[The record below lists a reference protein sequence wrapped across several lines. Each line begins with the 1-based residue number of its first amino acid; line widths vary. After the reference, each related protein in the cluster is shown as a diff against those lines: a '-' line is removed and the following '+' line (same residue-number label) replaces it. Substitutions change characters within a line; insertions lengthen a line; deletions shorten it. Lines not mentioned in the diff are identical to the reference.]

1 MFDNFFHQIDKELEP
16 LNPDWFEELTAKAS
30 RDEGRPNGSKG
41 EEEEKTVK
49 VPETSALASQ
59 LFSTPKIFK
68 QPHFESPASIPNEES
83 PYEAVNGDS
92 SAFPWTESS
101 PCLFGSA
108 KDSQRFDRSCEKPRD
123 SFGLLDTPKRSLARS
138 AKQIS
143 ESLGAQINPDL
154 SWTSCFNTP
163 SSLTPAVILRT
174 CEMNCLCMK
183 IKFVRKLFPS
193 LSKGSASNTLQSD
206 DLGEKPVCSPNS
218 SLDTSGLWKQ
228 KVPSAIEDGD
238 VRNTVQNVLDGAE
251 DVLSIFFSN
260 STSTLRRIKTK
271 ERIRRRITDSS
282 KDVKSVVLSSESEE
296 ILKGDV
302 ETKSPCKNKDITQWT
317 PLSLSEST
325 LNGDCSDASLINN
338 HSTVA
343 SSEINGCTVFNCIA
357 ESSQTFSQTVRLKSY
372 PEGAQCQKSL
382 LDKSPA
388 FMLSRK
394 SRKFVYQ
401 VPSSDLSKTVI
412 GPKETQPVC
421 FDQTLKENPSVEE
434 VSSDLNESTVASEN
448 AINNHTQPQDFKP
461 LSTEIHDLDLGLAMT
476 PLSKAFAEDFTQE
489 IMPGALLDVAVQSD
503 QNGQMQHK
511 AELEE
516 KNKDGS
522 HSDISNLAD
531 ISVNSQNKS
540 TVMLTTFE
548 ISHDSGCPT
557 TFSDLDGTTTSCV
570 FPSFK
575 MANNKAISIPNKAI
589 MKAKA
594 SLDEAARDVLINTL
608 NGTTPKHYQ
617 TIETLCKSVS
627 GSTNANRSPIEQS
640 IFPNH
645 ASRLCVSDAPRSDS
659 PKSFKINISSCSS
672 PQSNESDYKTGSK
685 RNITVSNVGFQT
697 ETLLKEEL
705 GRGSDSSKCI
715 HQKLDFKRSAERQTM
730 FNISSTHKPTAVDS
744 SREDDENN
752 GTLTASQKADVTEL
766 CNLLEEANSQHEFTQ
781 FKPTYHGSDNHTTE
795 KEWDPDIL
803 YGIDFDDSF
812 NCDVVKGKHPVKT
825 DSSSVNT
832 SDHIQIVDAAKLPCT
847 MSKETRNGIVPL
859 SVAEGSSLV
868 DGIKSIQSH
877 FSDNTPVHFFGFKTA
892 KGEAMSISEKSLN
905 NARHFFEEYDQKAI
919 YNKEVKVDIGVIKP
933 EHVETEPTFSTFD
946 SMSTENKTYL
956 QIKQDVNFSSGN
968 VNAACKEI
976 HKQVTEN
983 EGKEQNCLGEK
994 TDVFCVDSNSHF
1006 GFSSARGAKLKV
1018 PEKALLQ
1025 ARRLLNDVDSLEESQ
1040 TQKLTIH
1047 ASGNHDASMSTT
1059 SLKKTKAVSWSN
1071 TSIKISQPHL
1081 VTKISDGVDKLSFN
1095 SEKVFQ
1101 EQKSSSD
1108 PKEVFAKI
1116 FPSETF
1122 SPQSEEGY
1130 GFQTASGK
1138 GVSVSAG
1145 ALKKAKAIFKD
1156 CDGNIDL
1163 ESAKMEGIN
1172 DKLDVEIK
1180 QVNAFTPNCKRVTFS
1195 NVSLMEANTVLRDSD
1210 LTDDFLLLPSSV
1222 QQPPQEEVCE
1232 EKGLQSD
1239 FSKHPYELLPP
1250 NGNCGFSTASGK
1262 KVSISAGALQC
1273 GKDLLSESVDVF
1285 SCADGYPKTKQV
1297 VDIQTDTSSIR
1308 KHKGFSTA
1316 GGKKVAVSAAGLQK
1330 AKNLFRDCEE
1340 ESLSFEDLQHQNFKG
1355 FSDVSKKPLTKIRT
1369 AFAGC
1374 SDISFSHEHETGN
1387 SSGKNIGFTTAGG
1400 KKVAFSATALQR
1412 AKSLFKDCEE
1422 ESLASGSLQHQVCQG
1437 FSTAS
1442 GKDVT
1447 VSEKALSEVRAAFA
1461 GCDDTS
1467 FCHEPE
1473 NSSRNNIGYSTAGGK
1488 KVAVSAT
1495 GLQRAKS
1502 LFKDR
1507 EEESLASGNLQHKV
1521 CQGFSTASGKDVT
1534 VSEKA
1539 LSEVRAAFAGC
1550 DDTSF
1555 CHEPENSSRNNIGFS
1570 TAGGKKVAISATA
1583 VQRAK
1588 SLFKDCEE
1596 ENVSSEEVPP
1606 QAKSSHKS
1614 SEDMVDGNLKF
1625 EQLNKKN
1632 YGFSTA
1638 SGKGVSVSKATL
1650 EEASKLFRDCDAQVT
1665 VTDSQ
1670 LLQSDS
1676 SKCRPQHKGRQTKT
1690 TLRPLPSKATQNEP
1704 AQLDLHSL
1712 DFNSC
1717 TDTQQKY
1724 FEQEAM
1730 ACTKALLAD
1739 DDLNESGSLALTED
1753 QKCPSVNDLQA
1764 QGSFGHKRRKRPF
1777 DARNVA
1783 DSGQPPLK
1791 RQLLSEFDRTLDTK
1805 TSGLAPLKSCSNGT
1819 LRDRR
1824 VFSYN
1829 VHLKPNVTGPDWHP
1843 VDQKS
1848 DDLKQPCSTVSVQ
1861 NRRNSDPK
1869 GGVFVPPFQKDM
1881 KTEPSNC
1888 QDVSKV
1894 STGFIPPFKKENK
1907 ETTEHSNQ
1915 IDQNMTT
1922 SVSHS
1927 DNVAQYCDGKNLHEG
1942 SNPQPTTSVETIPLK
1957 IMDSEEK
1964 DTEACWE
1971 ILNLARDMQ
1980 DMRLRKKKRQTIRPL
1995 SGSLYLAK
2003 TSGVP
2008 RIGLRDAVGRKC
2020 PGQYTQEELNQH
2032 GVHHKVSLITS
2043 ENAESFRFDCNDFK
2057 CELLMETGAVQL
2069 ADGGWLVPDNK
2080 GTVGKDK
2087 FYRALCDTPGVDP
2100 KLISDAWVFNHYRW
2114 IVWKRASMERTFPD
2128 LMGNLCLTPEQILL
2142 QLKFRYDVEV
2152 DHSQRSALRR
2162 IMERDDTPAKT
2173 LVLCLCGV
2181 AQTCQHPEKPVK
2193 DDKSPN
2199 AKMESC
2205 VVWLTDGWYS
2215 IKGLLDPPLSAMLN
2229 KGRLRIGDKIVTSG
2243 AELVG
2248 SQEACPPL
2256 EAPESLMLKILAN
2269 STRRARWDTKLGY
2282 YRDPRPISFPLSSLF
2297 TAGGVVSCV
2306 NIVVLRS
2313 YPTQWMEK
2321 KPNGVFI
2328 FRNDR
2333 AEDREARK
2341 HSNSKHKSM
2350 DFLITKIQTQ
2360 FEKEMEGNKKSRDQK
2375 RTFSRHEVEALQDG
2389 EELYE
2394 AMERDPAVETH
2405 LYASQMDAVS
2415 KYRRCLEEKRQAE
2428 LQERV
2433 QKAVMEAQEAEGG
2446 CPNRD
2451 VTPVWK
2457 LSITDGKDLQ
2467 SDCVYTLNIWRPS
2480 QDLYGLLREGH
2491 RYRAYNLAT
2500 SEGKKRSGI
2509 AHIQFTAT
2517 KKTLFQ
2523 DVEVSPEWVH
2533 QHFRARE
2540 CVRFKE
2546 LQNPQF
2552 SSPCGEVDIVG
2563 CIVSVEGKQGH
2574 CPLLHLVDENFDL
2587 VSVRTYSSL
2596 EQLAVEELVKPRA
2609 LVALSNLQARPYSG
2623 PVPSLYA
2630 GEQAVFSVNPK
2641 ESHLQEAMT
2650 RLKTFVQT
2658 CEDFFSIA
2666 EEKVSDV
2673 VPSGVLGSFQSPRT
2687 SCVQSNPKINCRVTP
2702 QQKSSIFSPFTPLNR
2717 RTPASACNSEGKDP
2731 KSLKRR
2737 RGLDY
2742 LSRIPSPPP
2751 LTPLKNTASPCINRT
2766 FNPPR
2771 RSVTPKPP
2779 QNESPR
2785 ALCPPPGEEK
2795 WVHDEELAMIDT
2807 QALLEG

>member
-1 MFDNFFHQIDKELEP
+1 MFDNFFHQIDKELGP

-30 RDEGRPNGSKG
+30 RDEGRPDSSKV
-41 EEEEKTVK
+41 EEETVK

-68 QPHFESPASIPNEES
+68 QQCFQSPASIPNEES
-83 PYEAVNGDS
+83 PYEVANGDS

-108 KDSQRFDRSCEKPRD
+108 KDSQRFDRSSEKPRD
-123 SFGLLDTPKRSLARS
+123 CFGLLDTPKRSLARS

-154 SWTSCFNTP
+154 SWTSSFNTP
-163 SSLTPAVILRT
+163 SSLTPTVILRMY
-174 CEMNCLCMK
+174 ENSSL
-183 IKFVRKLFPS
+183 FVRKLFPS
-193 LSKGSASNTLQSD
+193 LSKGSASNATLSDSTLKQDAKSETIQAD
-206 DLGEKPVCSPNS
+206 DLREKPVCSPS
-218 SLDTSGLWKQ
+218 TSLDAIGVWKQ
-228 KVPSAIEDGD
+228 KVPCAIEDGD
-238 VRNTVQNVLDGAE
+238 VRSTVQNVLDGAE

-282 KDVKSVVLSSESEE
+282 KDVRSVVLTSEPEE
-296 ILKGDV
+296 KLMGDV
-302 ETKSPCKNKDITQWT
+302 ETKSPSKNKDTIQWT
-317 PLSLSEST
+317 PLSLSESI
-325 LNGDCSDASLINN
+325 LNGDCPDSSLISN
-338 HSTVA
+338 HNTVA
-343 SSEINGCTVFNCIA
+343 SIETNGDVFVNCIA
-357 ESSQTFSQTVRLKSY
+357 ESSQTFSQSVRLKSY

-394 SRKFVYQ
+394 PRRFVYQ

-412 GPKETQPVC
+412 GHKEAQPVYL
-421 FDQTLKENPSVEE
+421 DQMLKENPSVEE
-434 VSSDLNESTVASEN
+434 ESSDLNESTVASEN
-448 AINNHTQPQDFKP
+448 AVDYHPQDVKK
-461 LSTEIHDLDLGLAMT
+461 LSAEIHDLDLGLDMT
-476 PLSKAFAEDFTQE
+476 QLSKAFAEDFTQE
-489 IMPGALLDVAVQSD
+489 IMPGALLDVTIQCD
-503 QNGQMQHK
+503 QNGQVQHK
-511 AELEE
+511 AEPEE

-522 HSDISNLAD
+522 HNDISNLAD
-531 ISVNSQNKS
+531 ISVTSPNNS
-540 TVMLTTFE
+540 TVTLTTCE

-557 TFSDLDGTTTSCV
+557 TFSDLDGTTALCADIKEF

-575 MANNKAISIPNKAI
+575 TANNKVISIQDEAI

-617 TIETLCKSVS
+617 TIETLCKSDS
-627 GSTNANRSPIEQS
+627 GSTNANRSPTGQS
-640 IFPNH
+640 IFSHH
-645 ASRLCVSDAPRSDS
+645 AFSPKSDS
-659 PKSFKINISSCSS
+659 PKSLKINISSCSS
-672 PQSNESDYKTGSK
+672 MQSNESDYKTGSK

-697 ETLLKEEL
+697 ETLLKEKL

-715 HQKLDFKRSAERQTM
+715 HPNLDFKRSAERQTV
-730 FNISSTHKPTAVDS
+730 FDISSTHKSTAVNS
-744 SREDDENN
+744 SRDGDEEN

-781 FKPTYHGSDNHTTE
+781 FKPTNPGSDNHTTE

-803 YGIDFDDSF
+803 NGIDFDDSF
-812 NCDVVKGKHPVKT
+812 SCDVVKGKHPVKT
-825 DSSSVNT
+825 DTLLVNC
-832 SDHIQIVDAAKLPCT
+832 SNRIQNEDAAKLPCT
-847 MSKETRNGIVPL
+847 MSKKTQNAMVTL
-859 SVAEGSSLV
+859 SVAEDSSLV
-868 DGIKSIQSH
+868 DMKSVPSY
-877 FSDNTPVHFFGFKTA
+877 FSDNTPVNCFGFKTA
-892 KGEAMSISEKSLN
+892 KGTAISISEKSLN
-905 NARHFFEEYDQKAI
+905 HARHFFEEDDQKAI
-919 YNKEVKVDIGVIKP
+919 FNREVEVGVGVIKP
-933 EHVETEPTFSTFD
+933 EHAETGPSVNTSD
-946 SMSTENKTYL
+946 SMKTENKTYDKT
-956 QIKQDVNFSSGN
+956 KQDGNFSCGD
-968 VNAACKEI
+968 VNGACKEI
-976 HKQVTEN
+976 NMQLAGN
-983 EGKEQNCLGEK
+983 EGTEQNCLGEK
-994 TDVFCVDSNSHF
+994 TDVVCVDSNSYF
-1006 GFSSARGAKLKV
+1006 GFSTASGAKLKV
-1018 PEKALLQ
+1018 SEKALLQ

-1040 TQKLTIH
+1040 SHNLIFH
-1047 ASGNHDASMSTT
+1047 ASGKHDTAMSTT

-1071 TSIKISQPHL
+1071 TSMKISQPHL
-1081 VTKISDGVDKLSFN
+1081 VTEISDGVDNPSFN
-1095 SEKVFQ
+1095 SVKVFQ

-1108 PKEVFAKI
+1108 PKEVLAKR
-1116 FPSETF
+1116 FSSETLL
-1122 SPQSEEGY
+1122 PQSEEGY

-1138 GVSVSAG
+1138 GVSISAG

-1156 CDGNIDL
+1156 CDENIDL
-1163 ESAKMEGIN
+1163 ESAKMEGTYG
-1172 DKLDVEIK
+1172 KLDVELK
-1180 QVNAFTPNCKRVTFS
+1180 QVSLFTANCKSMIFS
-1195 NVSLMEANTVLRDSD
+1195 NVSLMKANAVLRDSD
-1210 LTDDFLLLPSSV
+1210 LTDDLSLQPSSV
-1222 QQPPQEEVCE
+1222 QQPPQEELCE
-1232 EKGLQSD
+1232 EKDLQSE
-1239 FSKHPYELLPP
+1239 FSKLPSELLPP
-1250 NGNCGFSTASGK
+1250 NGNCAFSTASGR
-1262 KVSISAGALQC
+1262 KVSVSAGALQRA
-1273 GKDLLSESVDVF
+1273 KDLLLGSVDGF
-1285 SCADGYPKTKQV
+1285 SCADGSPKTKQV
-1297 VDIQTDTSSIR
+1297 LDIQMDTSSIR

-1316 GGKKVAVSAAGLQK
+1316 GGKMVAVSAAGLQK

-1340 ESLSFEDLQHQNFKG
+1340 ESLSSEDLQHQC
-1355 FSDVSKKPLTKIRT
+1355 FSDLSKKPLTKVR
-1369 AFAGC
+1369 AASAGC
-1374 SDISFSHEHETGN
+1374 SDVSFSHEHETGN
-1387 SSGKNIGFTTAGG
+1387 SSGKNTGFSTAGG
-1400 KKVAFSATALQR
+1400 KKVTFSATALQR

-1422 ESLASGSLQHQVCQG
+1422 ESFDSGSLQHQGCKG

-1442 GKDVT
+1442 GKEVT
-1447 VSEKALSEVRAAFA
+1447 ISEKALSEVRATFA
-1461 GCDDTS
+1461 GYDDTS
-1467 FCHEPE
+1467 LHHGPE
-1473 NSSRNNIGYSTAGGK
+1473 NSSG
-1488 KVAVSAT
+1488 
-1495 GLQRAKS
+1495 
-1502 LFKDR
+1502 
-1507 EEESLASGNLQHKV
+1507 
-1521 CQGFSTASGKDVT
+1521 
-1534 VSEKA
+1534 
-1539 LSEVRAAFAGC
+1539 
-1550 DDTSF
+1550 
-1555 CHEPENSSRNNIGFS
+1555 NNIGFS
-1570 TAGGKKVAISATA
+1570 TAGGKKVAVSITA
-1583 VQRAK
+1583 LQRAE

-1596 ENVSSEEVPP
+1596 ENLSSKEVLP
-1606 QAKSSHKS
+1606 QAKSSES
-1614 SEDMVDGNLKF
+1614 SEDTVDGNLKF
-1625 EQLNKKN
+1625 EQISKKN
-1632 YGFSTA
+1632 FGFSTA
-1638 SGKGVSVSKATL
+1638 SGKGVCVSKVAL

-1665 VTDSQ
+1665 DTDSQ
-1670 LLQSDS
+1670 LLQCDS
-1676 SKCRPQHKGRQTKT
+1676 SKCRPQHKDRQTET
-1690 TLRPLPSKATQNEP
+1690 TLHPLPSKATQNEP

-1712 DFNSC
+1712 NFNSC

-1739 DDLNESGSLALTED
+1739 DDLNESASLAMTED
-1753 QKCPSVNDLQA
+1753 KKSPFVHLQA
-1764 QGSFGHKRRKRPF
+1764 QGSFALNRKRPF

-1783 DSGQPPLK
+1783 GQPPLK
-1791 RQLLSEFDRTLDTK
+1791 RQLLSEFDQTLDAK
-1805 TSGLAPLKSCSNGT
+1805 TSGLTPLKTCPNGT

-1829 VHLKPNVTGPDWHP
+1829 VVLLHP
-1843 VDQKS
+1843 VDLKS
-1848 DDLKQPCSTVSVQ
+1848 NNLERPCSTVSVQ
-1861 NRRNSDPK
+1861 NRHNSDHK
-1869 GGVFVPPFQKDM
+1869 GGVFVPPFQKGM
-1881 KTEPSNC
+1881 KTGTSNC

-1907 ETTEHSNQ
+1907 ETTEHRNQ
-1915 IDQNMTT
+1915 IDQNMTST
-1922 SVSHS
+1922 SHS
-1927 DNVAQYCDGKNLHEG
+1927 DSVAQYCDTKSLHEG
-1942 SNPQPTTSVETIPLK
+1942 SKPKPATSVESIPLK
-1957 IMDSEEK
+1957 IMDDEEK
-1964 DTEACWE
+1964 EACRE
-1971 ILNLARDMQ
+1971 TLNLARDMQ
-1980 DMRLRKKKRQTIRPL
+1980 DMRLRKKKKQSIRPL
-1995 SGSLYLAK
+1995 PGSLYLAK
-2003 TSGVP
+2003 TSHVP
-2008 RIGLRDAVGRKC
+2008 RTGLRDAVGRKC
-2020 PGQYTQEELNQH
+2020 PGQYTQEELYQH
-2032 GVHHKVSLITS
+2032 GVHHNVLQITS
-2043 ENAESFRFDCNDFK
+2043 ENAESFRFDCNDFFK
-2057 CELLMETGAVQL
+2057 HELLMESGGLQL

-2080 GTVGKDK
+2080 GTVGKDE

-2128 LMGNLCLTPEQILL
+2128 LMGSLCLTPEQVLL

-2152 DHSQRSALRR
+2152 DHTQRSALRR

-2173 LVLCLCGV
+2173 LVLCVCGV
-2181 AQTCQHPEKPVK
+2181 AQTCQNPEKPVK
-2193 DDKSPN
+2193 DDKTPN

-2215 IKGLLDPPLSAMLN
+2215 IKGLLDPPLSAMLS

-2256 EAPESLMLKILAN
+2256 EAPESLMLKISAN

-2282 YRDPRPISFPLSSLF
+2282 HRDPRPISLPLSSLF

-2350 DFLITKIQTQ
+2350 DLLISKIQTQ
-2360 FEKEMEGNKKSRDQK
+2360 FEKEMEGKKKGRGQR
-2375 RTFSRHEVEALQDG
+2375 RTFSRHEIEALQDG

-2394 AMERDPAVETH
+2394 TVERDPAVEGR
-2405 LYASQMDAVS
+2405 LSARQMDAVH
-2415 KYRRCLEEKRQAE
+2415 KYRCCLEEKRQAE

-2433 QKAVMEAQEAEGG
+2433 QKVVTEAQAAEGG

-2457 LSITDGKDLQ
+2457 LSITDANDLQ
-2467 SDCVYTLNIWRPS
+2467 SNCVYTLNIWRPS

-2491 RYRAYNLAT
+2491 RYRAYHLAT

-2509 AHIQFTAT
+2509 AHIQLSAT
-2517 KKTLFQ
+2517 KKTFFQ
-2523 DVEVSPEWVH
+2523 EVEVSPEWLH

-2540 CVRFKE
+2540 CVRFRE

-2563 CIVSVEGKQGH
+2563 CIVSIEGKQGH
-2574 CPLLHLVDENFDL
+2574 PPLLHLVDENFDL

-2596 EQLAVEELVKPRA
+2596 EQLAVEELVKLRA
-2609 LVALSNLQARPYSG
+2609 LVALSNLQMRPLSG

-2650 RLKTFVQT
+2650 CLKTFVQT
-2658 CEDFFSIA
+2658 CERFFSIA
-2666 EEKVSDV
+2666 EEKLSDV
-2673 VPSGVLGSFQSPRT
+2673 VPSGVLGSFRSPRT
-2687 SCVQSNPKINCRVTP
+2687 PGVQSNPKMNGRVTP
-2702 QQKSSIFSPFTPLNR
+2702 QQKSSVFSPFTPLNR
-2717 RTPASACNSEGKDP
+2717 RAPVSACNSEGKDS

-2751 LTPLKNTASPCINRT
+2751 LTPLKSTASPCVNRT

-2785 ALCPPPGEEK
+2785 ASCPPPGEEK

>member
-1 MFDNFFHQIDKELEP
+1 MFDNFFHQIDKELGP

-30 RDEGRPNGSKG
+30 RDEGRPDSSKV
-41 EEEEKTVK
+41 EEETVK

-68 QPHFESPASIPNEES
+68 QQCFQSPASIPNEES
-83 PYEAVNGDS
+83 PYEVANGDS

-108 KDSQRFDRSCEKPRD
+108 KDSQRFDRSSEKPRD
-123 SFGLLDTPKRSLARS
+123 CFGLLDTPKRSLARS

-154 SWTSCFNTP
+154 SWTSSFNTP
-163 SSLTPAVILRT
+163 SSLTPTVILPKTEERAPSSG
-174 CEMNCLCMK
+174 
-183 IKFVRKLFPS
+183 IKDKEAIFVRKLFPS
-193 LSKGSASNTLQSD
+193 LSKGSASNATLSDSTLKQDAKSETIQAD
-206 DLGEKPVCSPNS
+206 DLREKPVCSPS
-218 SLDTSGLWKQ
+218 TSLDAIGVWKQ
-228 KVPSAIEDGD
+228 KVPCAIEDGD
-238 VRNTVQNVLDGAE
+238 VRSTVQNVLDGAE

-282 KDVKSVVLSSESEE
+282 KDVRSVVLTSEPEE
-296 ILKGDV
+296 KLM
-302 ETKSPCKNKDITQWT
+302 
-317 PLSLSEST
+317 
-325 LNGDCSDASLINN
+325 
-338 HSTVA
+338 
-343 SSEINGCTVFNCIA
+343 
-357 ESSQTFSQTVRLKSY
+357 ESSQTFSQSVRLKSY

-394 SRKFVYQ
+394 PRRFVYQ

-412 GPKETQPVC
+412 GHKEAQPVYL
-421 FDQTLKENPSVEE
+421 DQMLKENPSVEE
-434 VSSDLNESTVASEN
+434 ESSDLNESTVASEN
-448 AINNHTQPQDFKP
+448 AVDYHPQDVKK
-461 LSTEIHDLDLGLAMT
+461 LSAEIHDLDLGLDMT
-476 PLSKAFAEDFTQE
+476 QLSKAFAEDFTQE
-489 IMPGALLDVAVQSD
+489 IMPGALLDVTIQCD
-503 QNGQMQHK
+503 QNGQVQHK
-511 AELEE
+511 AEPEE

-522 HSDISNLAD
+522 HNDISNLAD
-531 ISVNSQNKS
+531 ISVTSPNNS
-540 TVMLTTFE
+540 TVTLTTCE

-557 TFSDLDGTTTSCV
+557 TFSDLDGTTALCADIKEF

-575 MANNKAISIPNKAI
+575 TANNKVISIQDEAI

-617 TIETLCKSVS
+617 TIETLCKSDS
-627 GSTNANRSPIEQS
+627 GSTNANRSPTGQS
-640 IFPNH
+640 IFSHH
-645 ASRLCVSDAPRSDS
+645 AFSPKSDS
-659 PKSFKINISSCSS
+659 PKSLKINISSCSS
-672 PQSNESDYKTGSK
+672 MQSNESDYKTGSK

-697 ETLLKEEL
+697 ETLLKEKL

-715 HQKLDFKRSAERQTM
+715 HPNLDFKRSAERQTV
-730 FNISSTHKPTAVDS
+730 FDISSTHKSTAVNS
-744 SREDDENN
+744 SRDGDEEN

-781 FKPTYHGSDNHTTE
+781 FKPTNPGSDNHTTE

-803 YGIDFDDSF
+803 NGIDFDDSF
-812 NCDVVKGKHPVKT
+812 SCDVVKGKHPVKT
-825 DSSSVNT
+825 DTLLVNC
-832 SDHIQIVDAAKLPCT
+832 SNRIQNEDAAKLPCT
-847 MSKETRNGIVPL
+847 MSKKTQNAMVTL
-859 SVAEGSSLV
+859 SVAEDSSLV
-868 DGIKSIQSH
+868 DMKSVPSY
-877 FSDNTPVHFFGFKTA
+877 FSDNTPVNCFGFKTA
-892 KGEAMSISEKSLN
+892 KGTAISISEKSLN
-905 NARHFFEEYDQKAI
+905 HARHFFEEDDQKAI
-919 YNKEVKVDIGVIKP
+919 FNREVEVGVGVIKP
-933 EHVETEPTFSTFD
+933 EHAETGPSVNTSD
-946 SMSTENKTYL
+946 SMKTENKTYDKT
-956 QIKQDVNFSSGN
+956 KQDGNFSCGD
-968 VNAACKEI
+968 VNGACKEI
-976 HKQVTEN
+976 NMQLAGN
-983 EGKEQNCLGEK
+983 EGTEQNCLGEK
-994 TDVFCVDSNSHF
+994 TDVVCVDSNSYF
-1006 GFSSARGAKLKV
+1006 GFSTASGAKLKV
-1018 PEKALLQ
+1018 SEKALLQ

-1040 TQKLTIH
+1040 SHNLIFH
-1047 ASGNHDASMSTT
+1047 ASGKHDTAMSTT

-1071 TSIKISQPHL
+1071 TSMKISQPHL
-1081 VTKISDGVDKLSFN
+1081 VTEISDGVDNPSFN
-1095 SEKVFQ
+1095 SVKVFQ

-1108 PKEVFAKI
+1108 PKEVLAKR
-1116 FPSETF
+1116 FSSETLL
-1122 SPQSEEGY
+1122 PQSEEGY

-1138 GVSVSAG
+1138 GVSISAG

-1156 CDGNIDL
+1156 CDENIDL
-1163 ESAKMEGIN
+1163 ESAKMEGTYG
-1172 DKLDVEIK
+1172 KLDVELK
-1180 QVNAFTPNCKRVTFS
+1180 Q
-1195 NVSLMEANTVLRDSD
+1195 
-1210 LTDDFLLLPSSV
+1210 PSSV

-1232 EKGLQSD
+1232 EKDLQSE
-1239 FSKHPYELLPP
+1239 FSKLPSELLPP
-1250 NGNCGFSTASGK
+1250 NGNCAFSTASGR
-1262 KVSISAGALQC
+1262 KVSVSAGALQRA
-1273 GKDLLSESVDVF
+1273 KDLLLGSVDGF
-1285 SCADGYPKTKQV
+1285 SCADGSPKTKQV
-1297 VDIQTDTSSIR
+1297 LDIQMDTSSIR

-1316 GGKKVAVSAAGLQK
+1316 GGKMVAVSAAGLQK

-1340 ESLSFEDLQHQNFKG
+1340 ESLSSEDLQHQC
-1355 FSDVSKKPLTKIRT
+1355 FSDLSKKPLTKVR
-1369 AFAGC
+1369 AASAGC
-1374 SDISFSHEHETGN
+1374 SDVSFSHEHETGN
-1387 SSGKNIGFTTAGG
+1387 SSGKNTGFSTAGG
-1400 KKVAFSATALQR
+1400 KKVTFSATALQR

-1422 ESLASGSLQHQVCQG
+1422 ESFDSGSLQHQGCKG

-1442 GKDVT
+1442 GKEVT
-1447 VSEKALSEVRAAFA
+1447 ISEKALSEVRATFA
-1461 GCDDTS
+1461 GYDDTS
-1467 FCHEPE
+1467 LHHGPE
-1473 NSSRNNIGYSTAGGK
+1473 NSSG
-1488 KVAVSAT
+1488 
-1495 GLQRAKS
+1495 
-1502 LFKDR
+1502 
-1507 EEESLASGNLQHKV
+1507 
-1521 CQGFSTASGKDVT
+1521 
-1534 VSEKA
+1534 
-1539 LSEVRAAFAGC
+1539 
-1550 DDTSF
+1550 
-1555 CHEPENSSRNNIGFS
+1555 NNIGFS
-1570 TAGGKKVAISATA
+1570 TAGGKKVAVSITA
-1583 VQRAK
+1583 LQRAE

-1596 ENVSSEEVPP
+1596 ENLSSKEVLP
-1606 QAKSSHKS
+1606 QAKSSES
-1614 SEDMVDGNLKF
+1614 SEDTVDGNLKF
-1625 EQLNKKN
+1625 EQISKKN
-1632 YGFSTA
+1632 FGFSTA
-1638 SGKGVSVSKATL
+1638 SGKGVCVSKVAL

-1665 VTDSQ
+1665 DTDSQ
-1670 LLQSDS
+1670 LLQCDS
-1676 SKCRPQHKGRQTKT
+1676 SKCRPQHKDRQTET
-1690 TLRPLPSKATQNEP
+1690 TLHPLPSKATQNEP

-1712 DFNSC
+1712 NFNSC

-1739 DDLNESGSLALTED
+1739 DDLNESASLAMTED
-1753 QKCPSVNDLQA
+1753 KKSPFVHLQA
-1764 QGSFGHKRRKRPF
+1764 QGSFALNRKRPF

-1783 DSGQPPLK
+1783 GQPPLK
-1791 RQLLSEFDRTLDTK
+1791 RQLLSEFDQTLDAK
-1805 TSGLAPLKSCSNGT
+1805 TSGLTPLKTCPNGT

-1843 VDQKS
+1843 VDLKS
-1848 DDLKQPCSTVSVQ
+1848 NNLERPCSTVSVQ
-1861 NRRNSDPK
+1861 NRHNSDHK
-1869 GGVFVPPFQKDM
+1869 GGVFVPPFQKGM
-1881 KTEPSNC
+1881 KTGTSNC

-1907 ETTEHSNQ
+1907 ETTEHRNQ
-1915 IDQNMTT
+1915 IDQNMTST
-1922 SVSHS
+1922 SHS
-1927 DNVAQYCDGKNLHEG
+1927 DSVAQYCDTKSLHEG
-1942 SNPQPTTSVETIPLK
+1942 SKPKPATSVESIPLK
-1957 IMDSEEK
+1957 IMDDEEK
-1964 DTEACWE
+1964 EACRE
-1971 ILNLARDMQ
+1971 TLNLARDMQ
-1980 DMRLRKKKRQTIRPL
+1980 DMRLRKKKKQSIRPL
-1995 SGSLYLAK
+1995 PGSLYLAK
-2003 TSGVP
+2003 TSHVP
-2008 RIGLRDAVGRKC
+2008 RTGLRDAVGRKC
-2020 PGQYTQEELNQH
+2020 PGQYTQEELYQH
-2032 GVHHKVSLITS
+2032 GVHHNVLQITS
-2043 ENAESFRFDCNDFK
+2043 ENAESFRFDCNDFFK
-2057 CELLMETGAVQL
+2057 HELLMESGGLQL

-2080 GTVGKDK
+2080 GTVGKDE

-2128 LMGNLCLTPEQILL
+2128 LMGSLCLTPEQVLL

-2152 DHSQRSALRR
+2152 DHTQRSALRR

-2173 LVLCLCGV
+2173 LVLCVCGV
-2181 AQTCQHPEKPVK
+2181 AQTCQNPEKPVK
-2193 DDKSPN
+2193 DDKTPN

-2215 IKGLLDPPLSAMLN
+2215 IKGLLDPPLSAMLS

-2256 EAPESLMLKILAN
+2256 EAPESLMLKISAN

-2282 YRDPRPISFPLSSLF
+2282 HRDPRPISLPLSSLF

-2350 DFLITKIQTQ
+2350 DLLISKIQTQ
-2360 FEKEMEGNKKSRDQK
+2360 FEKEMEGKKKGRGQR
-2375 RTFSRHEVEALQDG
+2375 RTFSRHEIEALQDG

-2394 AMERDPAVETH
+2394 TVERDPAVEGR
-2405 LYASQMDAVS
+2405 LSARQMDAVH
-2415 KYRRCLEEKRQAE
+2415 KYRCCLEEKRQAE

-2433 QKAVMEAQEAEGG
+2433 QKVVTEAQAAEGG

-2457 LSITDGKDLQ
+2457 LSITDANDLQ
-2467 SDCVYTLNIWRPS
+2467 SNCVYTLNIWRPS

-2491 RYRAYNLAT
+2491 RYRAYHLAT

-2509 AHIQFTAT
+2509 AHIQLSAT
-2517 KKTLFQ
+2517 MKTFFQ
-2523 DVEVSPEWVH
+2523 EVEVSPEWLH

-2540 CVRFKE
+2540 CVRFRE

-2563 CIVSVEGKQGH
+2563 CIVSIEGKQGH
-2574 CPLLHLVDENFDL
+2574 PPLLHLVDENFDL

-2596 EQLAVEELVKPRA
+2596 EQLAVEELVKLRA
-2609 LVALSNLQARPYSG
+2609 LVALSNLQMRPLSG

-2650 RLKTFVQT
+2650 CLKTFVQT
-2658 CEDFFSIA
+2658 CERFFSIA
-2666 EEKVSDV
+2666 EEKLSDV
-2673 VPSGVLGSFQSPRT
+2673 VPSGVLGSFRSPRT
-2687 SCVQSNPKINCRVTP
+2687 PGVQSNPKMNGRVTP
-2702 QQKSSIFSPFTPLNR
+2702 QQKSSVFSPFTPLNR
-2717 RTPASACNSEGKDP
+2717 RAPVSACNSEGKDS

-2751 LTPLKNTASPCINRT
+2751 LTPLKSTASPCVNRT

-2785 ALCPPPGEEK
+2785 ASCPPPGEEK

>member
-1 MFDNFFHQIDKELEP
+1 MFDNFFHQIDKELGP

-30 RDEGRPNGSKG
+30 RDEGRPNSSKG

-68 QPHFESPASIPNEES
+68 QPHFQSPASIPNEES

-108 KDSQRFDRSCEKPRD
+108 KDSQRFDGSCEKPGD
-123 SFGLLDTPKRSLARS
+123 SFGLLDTPKRSLACS

-154 SWTSCFNTP
+154 SWTSSFNTP
-163 SSLTPAVILRT
+163 SSLTPTVILRK
-174 CEMNCLCMK
+174 CEINCLCMK

-206 DLGEKPVCSPNS
+206 DLGEKPVCSLNS

-282 KDVKSVVLSSESEE
+282 KDVKSVVLTSESEE
-296 ILKGDV
+296 ILKDDV

-325 LNGDCSDASLINN
+325 LNGDCSTASLINN
-338 HSTVA
+338 HNTVA

-412 GPKETQPVC
+412 GHKETQPVC

-448 AINNHTQPQDFKP
+448 AINNHTQPQDFKQ
-461 LSTEIHDLDLGLAMT
+461 LSTEIHDLDLGLDMT
-476 PLSKAFAEDFTQE
+476 QLSKAFAEDFTQE
-489 IMPGALLDVAVQSD
+489 IMPGALLDLAVQND

-516 KNKDGS
+516 KNEDGS
-522 HSDISNLAD
+522 HSDFCNLAD
-531 ISVNSQNKS
+531 ISMNSPNKS

-557 TFSDLDGTTTSCV
+557 TFSDLDGTTTSCADIKE
-570 FPSFK
+570 FLPSFK

-594 SLDEAARDVLINTL
+594 SLDEAAGDVLINTL
-608 NGTTPKHYQ
+608 NRTTPKHDQ

-685 RNITVSNVGFQT
+685 RNIAVSNVGFQT

-705 GRGSDSSKCI
+705 GSGSDSSKCI

-730 FNISSTHKPTAVDS
+730 FNINSTHKPTAVDS
-744 SREDDENN
+744 SREDDEDN

-781 FKPTYHGSDNHTTE
+781 FKPTNHGSDNHTTE

-859 SVAEGSSLV
+859 SVAEDSSLV
-868 DGIKSIQSH
+868 DGIKSIRSH

-956 QIKQDVNFSSGN
+956 QIKQVNFSSGN

-983 EGKEQNCLGEK
+983 ERKEQNCLGEK
-994 TDVFCVDSNSHF
+994 T
-1006 GFSSARGAKLKV
+1006 
-1018 PEKALLQ
+1018 KA
-1025 ARRLLNDVDSLEESQ
+1025 
-1040 TQKLTIH
+1040 I
-1047 ASGNHDASMSTT
+1047 
-1059 SLKKTKAVSWSN
+1059 SWSN

-1138 GVSVSAG
+1138 GVSVSAS

-1156 CDGNIDL
+1156 CDENIDL

-1172 DKLDVEIK
+1172 DKLDVEINR
-1180 QVNAFTPNCKRVTFS
+1180 VNAFTPNCKRVTFS
-1195 NVSLMEANTVLRDSD
+1195 NVSHMEASTVLRDSE

-1262 KVSISAGALQC
+1262 KVSITAGALQS

-1285 SCADGYPKTKQV
+1285 SCADGSPKTKQV

-1340 ESLSFEDLQHQNFKG
+1340 ERLSFEDLQHQNFKG

-1374 SDISFSHEHETGN
+1374 RDVSFSHEHETGN

-1412 AKSLFKDCEE
+1412 ANSLFKDCEE

-1473 NSSRNNIGYSTAGGK
+1473 NSSRNNIGFSTAGGK
-1488 KVAVSAT
+1488 KVAV
-1495 GLQRAKS
+1495 
-1502 LFKDR
+1502 
-1507 EEESLASGNLQHKV
+1507 
-1521 CQGFSTASGKDVT
+1521 
-1534 VSEKA
+1534 
-1539 LSEVRAAFAGC
+1539 
-1550 DDTSF
+1550 
-1555 CHEPENSSRNNIGFS
+1555 
-1570 TAGGKKVAISATA
+1570 SATA

-1596 ENVSSEEVPP
+1596 ENLSSEEVPP

-1614 SEDMVDGNLKF
+1614 SEDMVDLNLKF

-1676 SKCRPQHKGRQTKT
+1676 SKCRPQHKDRQTKT
-1690 TLRPLPSKATQNEP
+1690 TLRPLPSKTTQNEP

-1712 DFNSC
+1712 NFNSC

-1739 DDLNESGSLALTED
+1739 DNLNESGSLAMTED
-1753 QKCPSVNDLQA
+1753 QKCQSVNDLQA

-1791 RQLLSEFDRTLDTK
+1791 RQLLLEFDRTLDTK
-1805 TSGLAPLKSCSNGT
+1805 TSGLAPLKSCPNGT

-1829 VHLKPNVTGPDWHP
+1829 VHLKPDVTGPDWHP

-1848 DDLKQPCSTVSVQ
+1848 DDLKQSCSTVSVQ

-1869 GGVFVPPFQKDM
+1869 EGVFVPPFQKDM
-1881 KTEPSNC
+1881 KTETSNC
-1888 QDVSKV
+1888 QDVSTEV
-1894 STGFIPPFKKENK
+1894 STGFIPHFKKENK
-1907 ETTEHSNQ
+1907 ETTEHGNQ

-1927 DNVAQYCDGKNLHEG
+1927 DNVAQYCDRKNLHEG

-1964 DTEACWE
+1964 DTETCWE
-1971 ILNLARDMQ
+1971 TLNLARDMQ

-2043 ENAESFRFDCNDFK
+2043 ENAESFRFDCNDFFK

-2080 GTVGKDK
+2080 GTVGKDE

-2128 LMGNLCLTPEQILL
+2128 LMGNLCLTPAQILL

-2269 STRRARWDTKLGY
+2269 STRRAQWDTKLGY
-2282 YRDPRPISFPLSSLF
+2282 YRDPRPISFQLSSLF

-2333 AEDREARK
+2333 TEDREARK

-2350 DFLITKIQTQ
+2350 DFLISKIQTQ
-2360 FEKEMEGNKKSRDQK
+2360 FEKEMEGNKKSRDQR

-2415 KYRRCLEEKRQAE
+2415 KYRCCLEEKRQAE

-2491 RYRAYNLAT
+2491 RYRVYNLAT

-2563 CIVSVEGKQGH
+2563 CIVSIEGKQGH

-2596 EQLAVEELVKPRA
+2596 EQLALEELVKPRA

-2658 CEDFFSIA
+2658 CEHFFSIV

-2687 SCVQSNPKINCRVTP
+2687 PRVQSNPKINCRVTP

-2742 LSRIPSPPP
+2742 LSHIPSPPP
-2751 LTPLKNTASPCINRT
+2751 LTPLKNTASPCINGT

-2785 ALCPPPGEEK
+2785 ASCPPPGEEK

>member
-1 MFDNFFHQIDKELEP
+1 MFDNFFHQIDKELGP

-30 RDEGRPNGSKG
+30 RDEGRPDSSKV
-41 EEEEKTVK
+41 EEETVK

-68 QPHFESPASIPNEES
+68 QQCFQSPASIPNEES
-83 PYEAVNGDS
+83 PYEVANGDS

-108 KDSQRFDRSCEKPRD
+108 KDSQRFDRSSEKPRD
-123 SFGLLDTPKRSLARS
+123 CFGLLDTPKRSLARS

-154 SWTSCFNTP
+154 SWTSSFNTP
-163 SSLTPAVILRT
+163 SSLTPTVILRMY
-174 CEMNCLCMK
+174 ENSSL
-183 IKFVRKLFPS
+183 FVRKLFPS
-193 LSKGSASNTLQSD
+193 LSKGSASNATLSDSTLKQDAKSETIQAD
-206 DLGEKPVCSPNS
+206 DLREKPVCSPS
-218 SLDTSGLWKQ
+218 TSLDAIGVWKQ
-228 KVPSAIEDGD
+228 KVPCAIEDGD
-238 VRNTVQNVLDGAE
+238 VRSTVQNVLDGAE

-282 KDVKSVVLSSESEE
+282 KDVRSVVLTSEPEE
-296 ILKGDV
+296 KLMGDV
-302 ETKSPCKNKDITQWT
+302 ETKSPSKNKDTIQWT
-317 PLSLSEST
+317 PLSLSESI
-325 LNGDCSDASLINN
+325 LNGDCPDSSLISN
-338 HSTVA
+338 HNTVA
-343 SSEINGCTVFNCIA
+343 SIETNGDVFVNCIA
-357 ESSQTFSQTVRLKSY
+357 ESSQTFSQSVRLKSY

-394 SRKFVYQ
+394 PRRFVYQ

-412 GPKETQPVC
+412 GHKEAQPVYL
-421 FDQTLKENPSVEE
+421 DQMLKENPSVEE
-434 VSSDLNESTVASEN
+434 ESSDLNESTVASEN
-448 AINNHTQPQDFKP
+448 AVDYHPQDVKK
-461 LSTEIHDLDLGLAMT
+461 LSAEIHDLDLGLDMT
-476 PLSKAFAEDFTQE
+476 QLSKAFAEDFTQE
-489 IMPGALLDVAVQSD
+489 IMPGALLDVTIQCD
-503 QNGQMQHK
+503 QNGQVQHK
-511 AELEE
+511 AEPEE

-522 HSDISNLAD
+522 HNDISNLAD
-531 ISVNSQNKS
+531 ISVTSPNNS
-540 TVMLTTFE
+540 TVTLTTCE

-557 TFSDLDGTTTSCV
+557 TFSDLDGTTALCADIKEF

-575 MANNKAISIPNKAI
+575 TANNKVISIQDEAI

-617 TIETLCKSVS
+617 TIETLCKSDS
-627 GSTNANRSPIEQS
+627 GSTNANRSPTGQS
-640 IFPNH
+640 IFSHH
-645 ASRLCVSDAPRSDS
+645 AFSPKSDS
-659 PKSFKINISSCSS
+659 PKSLKINISSCSS
-672 PQSNESDYKTGSK
+672 MQSNESDYKTGSK

-697 ETLLKEEL
+697 ETLLKEKL

-715 HQKLDFKRSAERQTM
+715 HPNLDFKRSAERQTV
-730 FNISSTHKPTAVDS
+730 FDISSTHKSTAVNS
-744 SREDDENN
+744 SRDGDEEN

-781 FKPTYHGSDNHTTE
+781 FKPTNPGSDNHTTE

-803 YGIDFDDSF
+803 NGIDFDDSF
-812 NCDVVKGKHPVKT
+812 SCDVVKGKHPVKT
-825 DSSSVNT
+825 DTLLVNC
-832 SDHIQIVDAAKLPCT
+832 SNRIQNEDAAKLPCT
-847 MSKETRNGIVPL
+847 MSKKTQNAMVTL
-859 SVAEGSSLV
+859 SVAEDSSLV
-868 DGIKSIQSH
+868 DMKSVPSY
-877 FSDNTPVHFFGFKTA
+877 FSDNTPVNCFGFKTA
-892 KGEAMSISEKSLN
+892 KGTAISISEKSLN
-905 NARHFFEEYDQKAI
+905 HARHFFEEDDQKAI
-919 YNKEVKVDIGVIKP
+919 FNREVEVGVGVIKP
-933 EHVETEPTFSTFD
+933 EHAETGPSVNTSD
-946 SMSTENKTYL
+946 SMKTENKTYDKT
-956 QIKQDVNFSSGN
+956 KQDGNFSCGD
-968 VNAACKEI
+968 VNGACKEI
-976 HKQVTEN
+976 NMQLAGN
-983 EGKEQNCLGEK
+983 EGTEQNCLGEK
-994 TDVFCVDSNSHF
+994 TDVVCVDSNSYF
-1006 GFSSARGAKLKV
+1006 GFSTASGAKLKV
-1018 PEKALLQ
+1018 SEKALLQ

-1040 TQKLTIH
+1040 SHNLIFH
-1047 ASGNHDASMSTT
+1047 ASGKHDTAMSTT

-1071 TSIKISQPHL
+1071 TSMKISQPHL
-1081 VTKISDGVDKLSFN
+1081 VTEISDGVDNPSFN
-1095 SEKVFQ
+1095 SVKVFQ

-1108 PKEVFAKI
+1108 PKEVLAKR
-1116 FPSETF
+1116 FSSETLL
-1122 SPQSEEGY
+1122 PQSEEGY

-1138 GVSVSAG
+1138 GVSISAG

-1156 CDGNIDL
+1156 CDENIDL
-1163 ESAKMEGIN
+1163 ESAKMEGTYG
-1172 DKLDVEIK
+1172 KLDVELK
-1180 QVNAFTPNCKRVTFS
+1180 QVSLFTANCKSMIFS
-1195 NVSLMEANTVLRDSD
+1195 NVSLMKANAVLRDSD
-1210 LTDDFLLLPSSV
+1210 LTDDLSLQPSSV

-1232 EKGLQSD
+1232 EKDLQSE
-1239 FSKHPYELLPP
+1239 FSKLPSELLPP
-1250 NGNCGFSTASGK
+1250 NGNCAFSTASGR
-1262 KVSISAGALQC
+1262 KVSVSAGALQRA
-1273 GKDLLSESVDVF
+1273 KDLLLGSVDGF
-1285 SCADGYPKTKQV
+1285 SCADGSPKTKQV
-1297 VDIQTDTSSIR
+1297 LDIQMDTSSIR

-1316 GGKKVAVSAAGLQK
+1316 GGKMVAVSAAGLQK

-1340 ESLSFEDLQHQNFKG
+1340 ESLSSEDLQHQC
-1355 FSDVSKKPLTKIRT
+1355 FSDLSKKPLTKVR
-1369 AFAGC
+1369 AASAGC
-1374 SDISFSHEHETGN
+1374 SDVSFSHEHETGN
-1387 SSGKNIGFTTAGG
+1387 SSGKNTGFSTAGG
-1400 KKVAFSATALQR
+1400 KKVTFSATALQR

-1422 ESLASGSLQHQVCQG
+1422 ESFDSGSLQHQGCKG

-1442 GKDVT
+1442 GKEVT
-1447 VSEKALSEVRAAFA
+1447 ISEKALSEVRATFA
-1461 GCDDTS
+1461 GYDDTS
-1467 FCHEPE
+1467 LHHGPE
-1473 NSSRNNIGYSTAGGK
+1473 NSSG
-1488 KVAVSAT
+1488 
-1495 GLQRAKS
+1495 
-1502 LFKDR
+1502 
-1507 EEESLASGNLQHKV
+1507 
-1521 CQGFSTASGKDVT
+1521 
-1534 VSEKA
+1534 
-1539 LSEVRAAFAGC
+1539 
-1550 DDTSF
+1550 
-1555 CHEPENSSRNNIGFS
+1555 NNIGFS
-1570 TAGGKKVAISATA
+1570 TAGGKKVAVSITA
-1583 VQRAK
+1583 LQRAE

-1596 ENVSSEEVPP
+1596 ENLSSKEVLP
-1606 QAKSSHKS
+1606 QAKSSES
-1614 SEDMVDGNLKF
+1614 SEDTVDGNLKF
-1625 EQLNKKN
+1625 EQISKKN
-1632 YGFSTA
+1632 FGFSTA
-1638 SGKGVSVSKATL
+1638 SGKGVCVSKVAL

-1665 VTDSQ
+1665 DTDSQ
-1670 LLQSDS
+1670 LLQCDS
-1676 SKCRPQHKGRQTKT
+1676 SKCRPQHKDRQTET
-1690 TLRPLPSKATQNEP
+1690 TLHPLPSKATQNEP

-1712 DFNSC
+1712 NFNSC

-1739 DDLNESGSLALTED
+1739 DDLNESASLAMTED
-1753 QKCPSVNDLQA
+1753 KKSPFVHLQA
-1764 QGSFGHKRRKRPF
+1764 QGSFALNRKRPF

-1783 DSGQPPLK
+1783 GQPPLK
-1791 RQLLSEFDRTLDTK
+1791 RQLLSEFDQTLDAK
-1805 TSGLAPLKSCSNGT
+1805 TSGLTPLKTCPNGT

-1829 VHLKPNVTGPDWHP
+1829 VVLLHP
-1843 VDQKS
+1843 VDLKS
-1848 DDLKQPCSTVSVQ
+1848 NNLERPCSTVSVQ
-1861 NRRNSDPK
+1861 NRHNSDHK
-1869 GGVFVPPFQKDM
+1869 GGVFVPPFQKGM
-1881 KTEPSNC
+1881 KTGTSNC

-1907 ETTEHSNQ
+1907 ETTEHRNQ
-1915 IDQNMTT
+1915 IDQNMTST
-1922 SVSHS
+1922 SHS
-1927 DNVAQYCDGKNLHEG
+1927 DSVAQYCDTKSLHEG
-1942 SNPQPTTSVETIPLK
+1942 SKPKPATSVESIPLK
-1957 IMDSEEK
+1957 IMDDEEK
-1964 DTEACWE
+1964 EACRE
-1971 ILNLARDMQ
+1971 TLNLARDMQ
-1980 DMRLRKKKRQTIRPL
+1980 DMRLRKKKKQSIRPL
-1995 SGSLYLAK
+1995 PGSLYLAK
-2003 TSGVP
+2003 TSHVP
-2008 RIGLRDAVGRKC
+2008 RTGLRDAVGRKC
-2020 PGQYTQEELNQH
+2020 PGQYTQEELYQH
-2032 GVHHKVSLITS
+2032 GVHHNVLQITS
-2043 ENAESFRFDCNDFK
+2043 ENAESFRFDCNDFFK
-2057 CELLMETGAVQL
+2057 HELLMESGGLQL

-2080 GTVGKDK
+2080 GTVGKDE

-2128 LMGNLCLTPEQILL
+2128 LMGSLCLTPEQVLL

-2152 DHSQRSALRR
+2152 DHTQRSALRR

-2173 LVLCLCGV
+2173 LVLCVCGV
-2181 AQTCQHPEKPVK
+2181 AQTCQNPEKPVK
-2193 DDKSPN
+2193 DDKTPN

-2215 IKGLLDPPLSAMLN
+2215 IKGLLDPPLSAMLS

-2256 EAPESLMLKILAN
+2256 EAPESLMLKISAN

-2282 YRDPRPISFPLSSLF
+2282 HRDPRPISLPLSSLF

-2350 DFLITKIQTQ
+2350 DLLISKIQTQ
-2360 FEKEMEGNKKSRDQK
+2360 FEKEMEGKKKGRGQR
-2375 RTFSRHEVEALQDG
+2375 RTFSRHEIEALQDG

-2394 AMERDPAVETH
+2394 TVERDPAVEGR
-2405 LYASQMDAVS
+2405 LSARQMDAVH
-2415 KYRRCLEEKRQAE
+2415 KYRCCLEEKRQAE

-2433 QKAVMEAQEAEGG
+2433 QKVVTEAQAAEGG

-2457 LSITDGKDLQ
+2457 LSITDANDLQ
-2467 SDCVYTLNIWRPS
+2467 SNCVYTLNIWRPS

-2491 RYRAYNLAT
+2491 RYRAYHLAT

-2509 AHIQFTAT
+2509 AHIQLSAT
-2517 KKTLFQ
+2517 MKTFFQ
-2523 DVEVSPEWVH
+2523 EVEVSPEWLH

-2540 CVRFKE
+2540 CVRFRE

-2563 CIVSVEGKQGH
+2563 CIVSIEGKQGH
-2574 CPLLHLVDENFDL
+2574 PPLLHLVDENFDL

-2596 EQLAVEELVKPRA
+2596 EQLAVEELVKLRA
-2609 LVALSNLQARPYSG
+2609 LVALSNLQMRPLSG

-2650 RLKTFVQT
+2650 CLKTFVQT
-2658 CEDFFSIA
+2658 CERFFSIA
-2666 EEKVSDV
+2666 EEKLSDV
-2673 VPSGVLGSFQSPRT
+2673 VPSGVLGSFRSPRT
-2687 SCVQSNPKINCRVTP
+2687 PGVQSNPKMNGRVTP
-2702 QQKSSIFSPFTPLNR
+2702 QQKSSVFSPFTPLNR
-2717 RTPASACNSEGKDP
+2717 RAPVSACNSEGKDS

-2751 LTPLKNTASPCINRT
+2751 LTPLKSTASPCVNRT

-2785 ALCPPPGEEK
+2785 ASCPPPGEEK

>member
-1 MFDNFFHQIDKELEP
+1 MFDNFFNQIDKELGP
-16 LNPDWFEELTAKAS
+16 LNPDWFEELTAKAF
-30 RDEGRPNGSKG
+30 RDEGRPKSSKV
-41 EEEEKTVK
+41 EEEETVK
-49 VPETSALASQ
+49 VSATSALASH
-59 LFSTPKIFK
+59 STPKIFK
-68 QPHFESPASIPNEES
+68 QPHFQSPASILNEES
-83 PYEAVNGDS
+83 PYEVVNGDS
-92 SAFPWTESS
+92 SAFPWTDSS
-101 PCLFGSA
+101 PCLFGSD

-123 SFGLLDTPKRSLARS
+123 YFGLLDTPKRSLAHS
-138 AKQIS
+138 AKRIS

-154 SWTSCFNTP
+154 SWTSSFNTP
-163 SSLTPAVILRT
+163 SSLAPT
-174 CEMNCLCMK
+174 
-183 IKFVRKLFPS
+183 FVRKLFPS
-193 LSKGSASNTLQSD
+193 LSKGSASNATLTESETIQSD
-206 DLGEKPVCSPNS
+206 DLGEKPVCSPNT

-260 STSTLRRIKTK
+260 STATLRRSKTK

-282 KDVKSVVLSSESEE
+282 KDVKSVVLTSESEE
-296 ILKGDV
+296 ILKDDV
-302 ETKSPCKNKDITQWT
+302 ETKRPCKNKDDTQWT
-317 PLSLSEST
+317 SLSFSEST
-325 LNGDCSDASLINN
+325 LNIDCSDVSLINN
-338 HSTVA
+338 HNNVA

-357 ESSQTFSQTVRLKSY
+357 EDSQTFPQTVRLKSY
-372 PEGAQCQKSL
+372 PEGTQCQKPL

-394 SRKFVYQ
+394 PRKFVYQ

-412 GPKETQPVC
+412 GHKETQPVC
-421 FDQTLKENPSVEE
+421 LDQTLKENPSVEE
-434 VSSDLNESTVASEN
+434 VSSDLNKSTVASEN
-448 AINNHTQPQDFKP
+448 AINNHTQPQDFKQ
-461 LSTEIHDLDLGLAMT
+461 LSTEIHDPDLGLDMT
-476 PLSKAFAEDFTQE
+476 QLSKAFAEDFTQE
-489 IMPGALLDVAVQSD
+489 IMPGALLDVAVKSD
-503 QNGQMQHK
+503 QNGQVQHK

-516 KNKDGS
+516 KNEDGS
-522 HSDISNLAD
+522 QNDISNLAD
-531 ISVNSQNKS
+531 ISVNSPNKS

-557 TFSDLDGTTTSCV
+557 TFSDLDSTTTSCADIKEF

-575 MANNKAISIPNKAI
+575 MANNKAISIPNKTI

-594 SLDEAARDVLINTL
+594 SLDEAAGDVLINTL
-608 NGTTPKHYQ
+608 NGTTLKHQ

-645 ASRLCVSDAPRSDS
+645 ASRLRVSDAPKSDS
-659 PKSFKINISSCSS
+659 SKSFKINISSCSS
-672 PQSNESDYKTGSK
+672 PQSNESDYKTGLK
-685 RNITVSNVGFQT
+685 RNITVSNVGFLT

-715 HQKLDFKRSAERQTM
+715 HQKLDFKRIAERQTM
-730 FNISSTHKPTAVDS
+730 FNINSAHNPTAVDS
-744 SREDDENN
+744 SREDDEEN

-781 FKPTYHGSDNHTTE
+781 SKPANHFSDNHTSE

-812 NCDVVKGKHPVKT
+812 NCDVKGKHPIKT
-825 DSSSVNT
+825 DSSSVNA
-832 SDHIQIVDAAKLPCT
+832 SDHIIVDASKLPCT
-847 MSKETRNGIVPL
+847 MSKETQNGIVPL
-859 SVAEGSSLV
+859 SVAEDGSLV

-892 KGEAMSISEKSLN
+892 KGEAISISEKSLN
-905 NARHFFEEYDQKAI
+905 NARHVFEEDDQKAVCI
-919 YNKEVKVDIGVIKP
+919 KEVKVDIGLIKP
-933 EHVETEPTFSTFD
+933 EHVETEPTFNTFD

-956 QIKQDVNFSSGN
+956 QIKQDVNFSSVN
-968 VNAACKEI
+968 VNAACKERN
-976 HKQVTEN
+976 KQVIEN
-983 EGKEQNCLGEK
+983 EGTEQNCLGEK

-1006 GFSSARGAKLKV
+1006 GFSTASGAKLKV

-1025 ARRLLNDVDSLEESQ
+1025 ARKLLDVDSLEESQ
-1040 TQKLTIH
+1040 THKLTLH
-1047 ASGNHDASMSTT
+1047 ASGNHNGSMSTT

-1071 TSIKISQPHL
+1071 TSIKISEPYL
-1081 VTKISDGVDKLSFN
+1081 VTKISNGEDRLCFN

-1108 PKEVFAKI
+1108 PTEVFSKI
-1116 FPSETF
+1116 FPTETF
-1122 SPQSEEGY
+1122 SLQSEEGY

-1138 GVSVSAG
+1138 GVSVSAC
-1145 ALKKAKAIFKD
+1145 ALKKAKDIFKD
-1156 CDGNIDL
+1156 CDENIDL
-1163 ESAKMEGIN
+1163 KMEGIN

-1195 NVSLMEANTVLRDSD
+1195 DVSFMEANT
-1210 LTDDFLLLPSSV
+1210 
-1222 QQPPQEEVCE
+1222 QPPQKE
-1232 EKGLQSD
+1232 LL
-1239 FSKHPYELLPP
+1239 PYELLPR

-1262 KVSISAGALQC
+1262 KVSISAGALQSS
-1273 GKDLLSESVDVF
+1273 KDLLSDDGF
-1285 SCADGYPKTKQV
+1285 SCADGSPKTKKV

-1316 GGKKVAVSAAGLQK
+1316 DGKKVAVSAAGLQR

-1340 ESLSFEDLQHQNFKG
+1340 ERLSFEDLQHQNFKG
-1355 FSDVSKKPLTKIRT
+1355 FSDVSKKPLTKIRM

-1374 SDISFSHEHETGN
+1374 SDISFSHEHETGD
-1387 SSGKNIGFTTAGG
+1387 SSGNNIGFSTAGGRKVAVSATGLQRAKSLFKDCEEESLASGSHHHQVCQGFSTASGKDVTISEKALSEVRAAFAGCDDTSFHHEPENTSGNNIGFSTAGG
-1400 KKVAFSATALQR
+1400 KKVAVSATGLQR

-1437 FSTAS
+1437 ISTAS

-1461 GCDDTS
+1461 SCDDTS
-1467 FCHEPE
+1467 FHHEPE
-1473 NSSRNNIGYSTAGGK
+1473 NT
-1488 KVAVSAT
+1488 
-1495 GLQRAKS
+1495 
-1502 LFKDR
+1502 
-1507 EEESLASGNLQHKV
+1507 SG
-1521 CQGFSTASGKDVT
+1521 
-1534 VSEKA
+1534 
-1539 LSEVRAAFAGC
+1539 
-1550 DDTSF
+1550 
-1555 CHEPENSSRNNIGFS
+1555 NNIGFS
-1570 TAGGKKVAISATA
+1570 TAGGKKVAISANA

-1588 SLFKDCEE
+1588 CLFKDCEE
-1596 ENVSSEEVPP
+1596 ENLSYEEVPP
-1606 QAKSSHKS
+1606 QTKSSHKS

-1625 EQLNKKN
+1625 EQLNKKK

-1638 SGKGVSVSKATL
+1638 GGKGVSVSEVAL

-1676 SKCRPQHKGRQTKT
+1676 SECRPQHKDRQTKT
-1690 TLRPLPSKATQNEP
+1690 TLRPLPSKATQNEH
-1704 AQLDLHSL
+1704 AKLDLHSL
-1712 DFNSC
+1712 DFYSC

-1739 DDLNESGSLALTED
+1739 DDLNESGSLAMTED
-1753 QKCPSVNDLQA
+1753 QKYPFVHELQA

-1777 DARNVA
+1777 DARNIA
-1783 DSGQPPLK
+1783 GIGQPPLK

-1805 TSGLAPLKSCSNGT
+1805 TSGLTPLKSCPNGT

-1829 VHLKPNVTGPDWHP
+1829 VHLKSNVTGPDWHP

-1848 DDLKQPCSTVSVQ
+1848 DDLEQPCSTVSIQ
-1861 NRRNSDPK
+1861 NRFNSDPK
-1869 GGVFVPPFQKDM
+1869 GGVFVPPFQKGM
-1881 KTEPSNC
+1881 KTGTSVC
-1888 QDVSKV
+1888 QDVSEVK
-1894 STGFIPPFKKENK
+1894 
-1907 ETTEHSNQ
+1907 NQ
-1915 IDQNMTT
+1915 
-1922 SVSHS
+1922 
-1927 DNVAQYCDGKNLHEG
+1927 HEG
-1942 SNPQPTTSVETIPLK
+1942 SDLKPTTSVESIPLK

-1964 DTEACWE
+1964 DVEIDMNDSACWE
-1971 ILNLARDMQ
+1971 TLNLARDMQ

-2020 PGQYTQEELNQH
+2020 PGQYTQEELYQH
-2032 GVHHKVSLITS
+2032 GVHHKVSLIKS
-2043 ENAESFRFDCNDFK
+2043 ENAESFRFDCNDFFK
-2057 CELLMETGAVQL
+2057 CEVLMESGAVQL

-2080 GTVGKDK
+2080 GSVGKDE

-2100 KLISDAWVFNHYRW
+2100 KLISDTWVFNHYRW

-2128 LMGNLCLTPEQILL
+2128 LMGNLCLTPEQVLL

-2173 LVLCLCGV
+2173 LVLCVCGV
-2181 AQTCQHPEKPVK
+2181 AQTGQHPEKPVK
-2193 DDKSPN
+2193 DDKTPN
-2199 AKMESC
+2199 AKMETC

-2215 IKGLLDPPLSAMLN
+2215 IKGQLDIPLSAMLN
-2229 KGRLRIGDKIVTSG
+2229 KGRLQIGDKIVTSG

-2256 EAPESLMLKILAN
+2256 EAPESLMLKISAN

-2341 HSNSKHKSM
+2341 HSISKHKSM
-2350 DFLITKIQTQ
+2350 DLLISKIQTQ
-2360 FEKEMEGNKKSRDQK
+2360 FEKEMEGKKKSQGQR
-2375 RTFSRHEVEALQDG
+2375 RTFSRHEIEALQDG

-2394 AMERDPAVETH
+2394 AMERDPAVEVNTLMH
-2405 LYASQMDAVS
+2405 FFMDAVS

-2457 LSITDGKDLQ
+2457 LSITDAKDLQ
-2467 SDCVYTLNIWRPS
+2467 SNCVYTLNIWRPS

-2491 RYRAYNLAT
+2491 RYRAYHLAT

-2523 DVEVSPEWVH
+2523 DVEVSPEWLH

-2540 CVRFKE
+2540 CVSFKE

-2563 CIVSVEGKQGH
+2563 CIVSIDGKQGH

-2596 EQLAVEELVKPRA
+2596 EQLAVEELVKLRA

-2650 RLKTFVQT
+2650 RLKTFVQVDET
-2658 CEDFFSIA
+2658 HFFSIA

-2673 VPSGVLGSFQSPRT
+2673 VPSGVLSSFQSPRT
-2687 SCVQSNPKINCRVTP
+2687 PCVQSNPKINGRVTP
-2702 QQKSSIFSPFTPLNR
+2702 QQKSVIFSPFTPLNR

-2731 KSLKRR
+2731 KCLKRR

-2751 LTPLKNTASPCINRT
+2751 LTPLQKTASPCVNRT

-2785 ALCPPPGEEK
+2785 ASCPPPGEEK

>member
-1 MFDNFFHQIDKELEP
+1 MFDNFFHQIVKELGP

-30 RDEGRPNGSKG
+30 RDEGHPDSSKV
-41 EEEEKTVK
+41 EEETVK
-49 VPETSALASQ
+49 VPETSALPSQ

-68 QPHFESPASIPNEES
+68 QQCFQSPASIPNEES
-83 PYEAVNGDS
+83 PYEVANGDS

-108 KDSQRFDRSCEKPRD
+108 KDSQRFDRSSEKPRD
-123 SFGLLDTPKRSLARS
+123 CFGLLDTPKRSLARS

-154 SWTSCFNTP
+154 SWTSSFNTP
-163 SSLTPAVILRT
+163 SSLTPTVILPKTEERAPSSG
-174 CEMNCLCMK
+174 
-183 IKFVRKLFPS
+183 IKDKEAIFVRKLFPS
-193 LSKGSASNTLQSD
+193 LSKGSASNATLSDTTLKQDAKSETIQAD
-206 DLGEKPVCSPNS
+206 DLREKPVCSPS
-218 SLDTSGLWKQ
+218 TSLDAIGVWKQ
-228 KVPSAIEDGD
+228 KVPCAIEDGD
-238 VRNTVQNVLDGAE
+238 VRSTVQNVLDGAE

-282 KDVKSVVLSSESEE
+282 KDVRSVVLTSEPEE
-296 ILKGDV
+296 KLM
-302 ETKSPCKNKDITQWT
+302 
-317 PLSLSEST
+317 
-325 LNGDCSDASLINN
+325 
-338 HSTVA
+338 
-343 SSEINGCTVFNCIA
+343 
-357 ESSQTFSQTVRLKSY
+357 ESSQTFSQSVRLKSY

-394 SRKFVYQ
+394 PRRFVYQ

-412 GPKETQPVC
+412 GHKEAQPVYL
-421 FDQTLKENPSVEE
+421 DQMLKENPSVEE
-434 VSSDLNESTVASEN
+434 ESSDLNESTVASEN
-448 AINNHTQPQDFKP
+448 AVDYHPQDVKK
-461 LSTEIHDLDLGLAMT
+461 LSAEIHDLDLGLDMT
-476 PLSKAFAEDFTQE
+476 QLSKAFAEDFTQE
-489 IMPGALLDVAVQSD
+489 IMPGALLDVTIQCD
-503 QNGQMQHK
+503 QNGQVQHK
-511 AELEE
+511 AEPEE

-522 HSDISNLAD
+522 HNDISNLAD
-531 ISVNSQNKS
+531 ISVTSPNNS
-540 TVMLTTFE
+540 TVTLTTCE

-557 TFSDLDGTTTSCV
+557 TFSDLDGTTALCADIKEF

-575 MANNKAISIPNKAI
+575 TANNKVISIQDEAI

-617 TIETLCKSVS
+617 TIETLCKSDS
-627 GSTNANRSPIEQS
+627 GSTNANRSPTGQS
-640 IFPNH
+640 IFSHH
-645 ASRLCVSDAPRSDS
+645 AFSPKSDS
-659 PKSFKINISSCSS
+659 PKSLKINISSCSS
-672 PQSNESDYKTGSK
+672 MQSNESDYKTGSK

-697 ETLLKEEL
+697 ETLLKEKL

-715 HQKLDFKRSAERQTM
+715 HPNLDFKRSAERQTV
-730 FNISSTHKPTAVDS
+730 FDISSTHKSTAVNS
-744 SREDDENN
+744 SRDGDEEN

-781 FKPTYHGSDNHTTE
+781 FKPTNPGSDNHTTE

-803 YGIDFDDSF
+803 NGIDFDDSF
-812 NCDVVKGKHPVKT
+812 SCDVVKGKHPVKT
-825 DSSSVNT
+825 DTLLVNC
-832 SDHIQIVDAAKLPCT
+832 SNRIQIEDAAKLPCT
-847 MSKETRNGIVPL
+847 MSKKTQNAMVTL
-859 SVAEGSSLV
+859 SVAEDSSLV
-868 DGIKSIQSH
+868 DMKSVPSY
-877 FSDNTPVHFFGFKTA
+877 FSDNTPVNCFGFKTA
-892 KGEAMSISEKSLN
+892 KGTAISISEKSLN
-905 NARHFFEEYDQKAI
+905 HARHFFEEDDQKAI
-919 YNKEVKVDIGVIKP
+919 FNREVEVGVGVIKP
-933 EHVETEPTFSTFD
+933 EHAETGPSVNTSD
-946 SMSTENKTYL
+946 SMKTENKTYDKT
-956 QIKQDVNFSSGN
+956 KQDGNFSCGD
-968 VNAACKEI
+968 VNGACKEI
-976 HKQVTEN
+976 NMQLAGN
-983 EGKEQNCLGEK
+983 EGTEQNCLGEK
-994 TDVFCVDSNSHF
+994 TDVVCVDSNSYF
-1006 GFSSARGAKLKV
+1006 GFSTASGAKLKV
-1018 PEKALLQ
+1018 SEKALLQ

-1040 TQKLTIH
+1040 SHNLIFH
-1047 ASGNHDASMSTT
+1047 ASGKHDTAMSTT

-1071 TSIKISQPHL
+1071 TSMKISQPHL
-1081 VTKISDGVDKLSFN
+1081 VTEISDGVDNPSFN
-1095 SEKVFQ
+1095 SVKVFQ

-1108 PKEVFAKI
+1108 PKEVLAKR
-1116 FPSETF
+1116 FSSETLL
-1122 SPQSEEGY
+1122 PQSEEGY

-1138 GVSVSAG
+1138 GVSISAG

-1156 CDGNIDL
+1156 CDENID
-1163 ESAKMEGIN
+1163 SAKMEGTYG
-1172 DKLDVEIK
+1172 KLDVELK
-1180 QVNAFTPNCKRVTFS
+1180 Q
-1195 NVSLMEANTVLRDSD
+1195 
-1210 LTDDFLLLPSSV
+1210 PSSV

-1232 EKGLQSD
+1232 EKDLQSE
-1239 FSKHPYELLPP
+1239 FSKLPSELLPP
-1250 NGNCGFSTASGK
+1250 NGNCAFSTASGR
-1262 KVSISAGALQC
+1262 KVSVSAGALQRA
-1273 GKDLLSESVDVF
+1273 KDLLLGSVDGF
-1285 SCADGYPKTKQV
+1285 SCADGSPKTKQV
-1297 VDIQTDTSSIR
+1297 LDIQMDTSSIR

-1316 GGKKVAVSAAGLQK
+1316 GGKMVAVSAAGLQK

-1340 ESLSFEDLQHQNFKG
+1340 ESLSSEDLQHQC
-1355 FSDVSKKPLTKIRT
+1355 FSDLSKKPLTKVR
-1369 AFAGC
+1369 AASAGC
-1374 SDISFSHEHETGN
+1374 SDVSFSHEHETGN
-1387 SSGKNIGFTTAGG
+1387 SSGKNTGFSTAGG
-1400 KKVAFSATALQR
+1400 KKVTFSATALQR

-1422 ESLASGSLQHQVCQG
+1422 ESFDSGSLQHQGCKG

-1442 GKDVT
+1442 GKEVT
-1447 VSEKALSEVRAAFA
+1447 ISEKALSEVRATFA
-1461 GCDDTS
+1461 GYDDTTL
-1467 FCHEPE
+1467 HHGPE
-1473 NSSRNNIGYSTAGGK
+1473 NSSG
-1488 KVAVSAT
+1488 
-1495 GLQRAKS
+1495 
-1502 LFKDR
+1502 
-1507 EEESLASGNLQHKV
+1507 
-1521 CQGFSTASGKDVT
+1521 
-1534 VSEKA
+1534 
-1539 LSEVRAAFAGC
+1539 
-1550 DDTSF
+1550 
-1555 CHEPENSSRNNIGFS
+1555 NNIGFS
-1570 TAGGKKVAISATA
+1570 TAGGKKVAVSITA
-1583 VQRAK
+1583 LQRAE

-1596 ENVSSEEVPP
+1596 ENLSSKEVLP
-1606 QAKSSHKS
+1606 QTKS
-1614 SEDMVDGNLKF
+1614 SESSDDIVDGNLKF
-1625 EQLNKKN
+1625 EQISKKN
-1632 YGFSTA
+1632 FGFSTA
-1638 SGKGVSVSKATL
+1638 SGKGVCVSKVAL

-1665 VTDSQ
+1665 DTDSQ
-1670 LLQSDS
+1670 LLQCDS
-1676 SKCRPQHKGRQTKT
+1676 SKCRPQHKDRQTET
-1690 TLRPLPSKATQNEP
+1690 TLHPLPSKATQNEP

-1712 DFNSC
+1712 NFNSC

-1739 DDLNESGSLALTED
+1739 DDLNESASLAMTED
-1753 QKCPSVNDLQA
+1753 KKSPFVHLQA
-1764 QGSFGHKRRKRPF
+1764 QGSFALNRKRPF

-1783 DSGQPPLK
+1783 GQPPLK
-1791 RQLLSEFDRTLDTK
+1791 RQLLSEFDQTLDAK
-1805 TSGLAPLKSCSNGT
+1805 TSGLTPLKTCPNGT

-1829 VHLKPNVTGPDWHP
+1829 VHLKPNVTGPDWQS
-1843 VDQKS
+1843 V
-1848 DDLKQPCSTVSVQ
+1848 DLKSNNLERPCSTVSVQ
-1861 NRRNSDPK
+1861 NRHNSDHK
-1869 GGVFVPPFQKDM
+1869 GGVFVPPFQKGM
-1881 KTEPSNC
+1881 KTGTSNC

-1907 ETTEHSNQ
+1907 ETTEHRNQ
-1915 IDQNMTT
+1915 IDQNMTST
-1922 SVSHS
+1922 SHS
-1927 DNVAQYCDGKNLHEG
+1927 DSVAQYCDTKSLHEG
-1942 SNPQPTTSVETIPLK
+1942 SKPKPATSVESIPLK
-1957 IMDSEEK
+1957 IMDDEEK
-1964 DTEACWE
+1964 EACRE
-1971 ILNLARDMQ
+1971 TLNLARDMQ
-1980 DMRLRKKKRQTIRPL
+1980 DMRLRKKKKQSIRPL
-1995 SGSLYLAK
+1995 PGSLYRAK
-2003 TSGVP
+2003 TSHVP
-2008 RIGLRDAVGRKC
+2008 RTGLRDAVGRKC
-2020 PGQYTQEELNQH
+2020 PGQYTQEELYQH
-2032 GVHHKVSLITS
+2032 GVHHNVLQITS
-2043 ENAESFRFDCNDFK
+2043 ENAESFRFDCNDFFK
-2057 CELLMETGAVQL
+2057 HELLMESGGLQL

-2080 GTVGKDK
+2080 GTVGKDE

-2128 LMGNLCLTPEQILL
+2128 LMGSLCLTPEQVLL

-2152 DHSQRSALRR
+2152 DHTQRSALRR

-2173 LVLCLCGV
+2173 LVLCVCGV
-2181 AQTCQHPEKPVK
+2181 AQTCQNPEKPVK
-2193 DDKSPN
+2193 DDKTPN

-2215 IKGLLDPPLSAMLN
+2215 IKALLDPPLSAMLN
-2229 KGRLRIGDKIVTSG
+2229 KGRLRIGDKIVSSG

-2256 EAPESLMLKILAN
+2256 EAPESLMLKISAN

-2350 DFLITKIQTQ
+2350 DLLISKIQTQ
-2360 FEKEMEGNKKSRDQK
+2360 FEKEMEGKKKGRGQR
-2375 RTFSRHEVEALQDG
+2375 RTFSRHEIEALQDG

-2394 AMERDPAVETH
+2394 AVERDPAVEAR
-2405 LYASQMDAVS
+2405 LSARQMDAVH
-2415 KYRRCLEEKRQAE
+2415 KYRCCLEEKRQAE

-2433 QKAVMEAQEAEGG
+2433 QKVVTEAQAAEGG

-2457 LSITDGKDLQ
+2457 LSITDANDLQ
-2467 SDCVYTLNIWRPS
+2467 SNCVYTLNVWRPS

-2491 RYRAYNLAT
+2491 RYRAYHLAT

-2509 AHIQFTAT
+2509 AHIQLSAT
-2517 KKTLFQ
+2517 KKTFFQ
-2523 DVEVSPEWVH
+2523 EVEVSPEWLH

-2540 CVRFKE
+2540 CVRFRE

-2563 CIVSVEGKQGH
+2563 CIVSIEGKQGH
-2574 CPLLHLVDENFDL
+2574 PPLLHLVDENFDL

-2596 EQLAVEELVKPRA
+2596 EQLAVEELVKLRA
-2609 LVALSNLQARPYSG
+2609 LVALSNLQMRPLSG

-2650 RLKTFVQT
+2650 CLKTFVQT
-2658 CEDFFSIA
+2658 CERFFSIA
-2666 EEKVSDV
+2666 EEKLSDV
-2673 VPSGVLGSFQSPRT
+2673 VPSGVLGSFRSPRT
-2687 SCVQSNPKINCRVTP
+2687 PGVQSNPKMNGRVTP
-2702 QQKSSIFSPFTPLNR
+2702 QQKSSVFSPFTPLNR
-2717 RTPASACNSEGKDP
+2717 RAPVSACNSEGKDS

-2751 LTPLKNTASPCINRT
+2751 LTPLKSTASPCVNRT

-2779 QNESPR
+2779 QNVSPR
-2785 ALCPPPGEEK
+2785 ASCPPPGEEK

>member
-1 MFDNFFHQIDKELEP
+1 MFDNFFHQIDKELGP

-30 RDEGRPNGSKG
+30 RDEGRPDSSKV
-41 EEEEKTVK
+41 EEETVK

-68 QPHFESPASIPNEES
+68 QQCFQSPASIPNEES
-83 PYEAVNGDS
+83 PYEVANGDS

-108 KDSQRFDRSCEKPRD
+108 KDSQRFDRSSEKPRD
-123 SFGLLDTPKRSLARS
+123 CFGLLDTPKRSLARS

-154 SWTSCFNTP
+154 SWTSSFNTP
-163 SSLTPAVILRT
+163 SSLTPTVILPKTEERAPSSG
-174 CEMNCLCMK
+174 
-183 IKFVRKLFPS
+183 IKDKEAIFVRKLFPS
-193 LSKGSASNTLQSD
+193 LSKGSASNATLSDSTLKQDAKSETIQAD
-206 DLGEKPVCSPNS
+206 DLREKPVCSPS
-218 SLDTSGLWKQ
+218 TSLDAIGVWKQ
-228 KVPSAIEDGD
+228 KVPCAIEDGD
-238 VRNTVQNVLDGAE
+238 VRSTVQNVLDGAE

-282 KDVKSVVLSSESEE
+282 KDVRSVVLTSEPEE
-296 ILKGDV
+296 KLMGDV
-302 ETKSPCKNKDITQWT
+302 ETKSPSKNKDTIQWT
-317 PLSLSEST
+317 PLSLSESI
-325 LNGDCSDASLINN
+325 LNGDCPDSSLISN
-338 HSTVA
+338 HNTVA
-343 SSEINGCTVFNCIA
+343 SIETNGDVFVNCIA
-357 ESSQTFSQTVRLKSY
+357 ESSQTFSQSVRLKSY

-394 SRKFVYQ
+394 PRRFVYQ

-412 GPKETQPVC
+412 GHKEAQPVYL
-421 FDQTLKENPSVEE
+421 DQMLKENPSVEE
-434 VSSDLNESTVASEN
+434 ESSDLNESTVASEN
-448 AINNHTQPQDFKP
+448 AVDYHPQDVKK
-461 LSTEIHDLDLGLAMT
+461 LSAEIHDLDLGLDMT
-476 PLSKAFAEDFTQE
+476 QLSKAFAEDFTQE
-489 IMPGALLDVAVQSD
+489 IMPGALLDVTIQCD
-503 QNGQMQHK
+503 QNGQVQHK
-511 AELEE
+511 AEPEE

-522 HSDISNLAD
+522 HNDISNLAD
-531 ISVNSQNKS
+531 ISVTSPNNS
-540 TVMLTTFE
+540 TVTLTTCE

-557 TFSDLDGTTTSCV
+557 TFSDLDGTTALCADIKEF

-575 MANNKAISIPNKAI
+575 TANNKVISIQDEAI

-617 TIETLCKSVS
+617 TIETLCKSDS
-627 GSTNANRSPIEQS
+627 GSTNANRSPTGQS
-640 IFPNH
+640 IFSHH
-645 ASRLCVSDAPRSDS
+645 AFSPKSDS
-659 PKSFKINISSCSS
+659 PKSLKINISSCSS
-672 PQSNESDYKTGSK
+672 MQSNESDYKTGSK

-697 ETLLKEEL
+697 ETLLKEKL

-715 HQKLDFKRSAERQTM
+715 HPNLDFKRSAERQTV
-730 FNISSTHKPTAVDS
+730 FDISSTHKSTAVNS
-744 SREDDENN
+744 SRDGDEEN

-781 FKPTYHGSDNHTTE
+781 FKPTNPGSDNHTTE

-803 YGIDFDDSF
+803 NGIDFDDSF
-812 NCDVVKGKHPVKT
+812 SCDVVKGKHPVKT
-825 DSSSVNT
+825 DTLLVNC
-832 SDHIQIVDAAKLPCT
+832 SNRIQNEDAAKLPCT
-847 MSKETRNGIVPL
+847 MSKKTQNAMVTL
-859 SVAEGSSLV
+859 SVAEDSSLV
-868 DGIKSIQSH
+868 DMKSVPSY
-877 FSDNTPVHFFGFKTA
+877 FSDNTPVNCFGFKTA
-892 KGEAMSISEKSLN
+892 KGTAISISEKSLN
-905 NARHFFEEYDQKAI
+905 HARHFFEEDDQKAI
-919 YNKEVKVDIGVIKP
+919 FNREVEVGVGVIKP
-933 EHVETEPTFSTFD
+933 EHAETGPSVNTSD
-946 SMSTENKTYL
+946 SMKTENKTYDKT
-956 QIKQDVNFSSGN
+956 KQDGNFSCGD
-968 VNAACKEI
+968 VNGACKEI
-976 HKQVTEN
+976 NMQLAGN
-983 EGKEQNCLGEK
+983 EGTEQNCLGEK
-994 TDVFCVDSNSHF
+994 TDVVCVDSNSYF
-1006 GFSSARGAKLKV
+1006 GFSTASGAKLKV
-1018 PEKALLQ
+1018 SEKALLQ

-1040 TQKLTIH
+1040 SHNLIFH
-1047 ASGNHDASMSTT
+1047 ASGKHDTAMSTT

-1071 TSIKISQPHL
+1071 TSMKISQPHL
-1081 VTKISDGVDKLSFN
+1081 VTEISDGVDNPSFN
-1095 SEKVFQ
+1095 SVKVFQ

-1108 PKEVFAKI
+1108 PKEVLAKR
-1116 FPSETF
+1116 FSSETLL
-1122 SPQSEEGY
+1122 PQSEEGY

-1138 GVSVSAG
+1138 GVSISAG

-1156 CDGNIDL
+1156 CDENIDL
-1163 ESAKMEGIN
+1163 ESAKMEGTYG
-1172 DKLDVEIK
+1172 KLDVELK
-1180 QVNAFTPNCKRVTFS
+1180 Q
-1195 NVSLMEANTVLRDSD
+1195 
-1210 LTDDFLLLPSSV
+1210 PSSV
-1222 QQPPQEEVCE
+1222 QQPPQEELCE
-1232 EKGLQSD
+1232 EKDLQSE
-1239 FSKHPYELLPP
+1239 FSKLPSELLPP
-1250 NGNCGFSTASGK
+1250 NGNCAFSTASGR
-1262 KVSISAGALQC
+1262 KVSVSAGALQRA
-1273 GKDLLSESVDVF
+1273 KDLLLGSVDGF
-1285 SCADGYPKTKQV
+1285 SCADGSPKTKQV
-1297 VDIQTDTSSIR
+1297 LDIQMDTSSIR

-1316 GGKKVAVSAAGLQK
+1316 GGKMVAVSAAGLQK

-1340 ESLSFEDLQHQNFKG
+1340 ESLSSEDLQHQC
-1355 FSDVSKKPLTKIRT
+1355 FSDLSKKPLTKVR
-1369 AFAGC
+1369 AASAGC
-1374 SDISFSHEHETGN
+1374 SDVSFSHEHETGN
-1387 SSGKNIGFTTAGG
+1387 SSGKNTGFSTAGG
-1400 KKVAFSATALQR
+1400 KKVTFSATALQR

-1422 ESLASGSLQHQVCQG
+1422 ESFDSGSLQHQGCKG

-1442 GKDVT
+1442 GKEVT
-1447 VSEKALSEVRAAFA
+1447 ISEKALSEVRATFA
-1461 GCDDTS
+1461 GYDDTS
-1467 FCHEPE
+1467 LHHGPE
-1473 NSSRNNIGYSTAGGK
+1473 NSSG
-1488 KVAVSAT
+1488 
-1495 GLQRAKS
+1495 
-1502 LFKDR
+1502 
-1507 EEESLASGNLQHKV
+1507 
-1521 CQGFSTASGKDVT
+1521 
-1534 VSEKA
+1534 
-1539 LSEVRAAFAGC
+1539 
-1550 DDTSF
+1550 
-1555 CHEPENSSRNNIGFS
+1555 NNIGFS
-1570 TAGGKKVAISATA
+1570 TAGGKKVAVSITA
-1583 VQRAK
+1583 LQRAE

-1596 ENVSSEEVPP
+1596 ENLSSKEVLP
-1606 QAKSSHKS
+1606 QAKSSES
-1614 SEDMVDGNLKF
+1614 SEDTVDGNLKF
-1625 EQLNKKN
+1625 EQISKKN
-1632 YGFSTA
+1632 FGFSTA
-1638 SGKGVSVSKATL
+1638 SGKGVCVSKVAL

-1665 VTDSQ
+1665 DTDSQ
-1670 LLQSDS
+1670 LLQCDS
-1676 SKCRPQHKGRQTKT
+1676 SKCRPQHKDRQTET
-1690 TLRPLPSKATQNEP
+1690 TLHPLPSKATQNEP

-1712 DFNSC
+1712 NFNSC

-1739 DDLNESGSLALTED
+1739 DDLNESASLAMTED
-1753 QKCPSVNDLQA
+1753 KKSPFVHLQA
-1764 QGSFGHKRRKRPF
+1764 QGSFALNRKRPF

-1783 DSGQPPLK
+1783 GQPPLK
-1791 RQLLSEFDRTLDTK
+1791 RQLLSEFDQTLDAK
-1805 TSGLAPLKSCSNGT
+1805 TSGLTPLKTCPNGT

-1843 VDQKS
+1843 VDLKS
-1848 DDLKQPCSTVSVQ
+1848 NNLERPCSTVSVQ
-1861 NRRNSDPK
+1861 NRHNSDHK
-1869 GGVFVPPFQKDM
+1869 GGVFVPPFQKGM
-1881 KTEPSNC
+1881 KTGTSNC

-1907 ETTEHSNQ
+1907 ETTEHRNQ
-1915 IDQNMTT
+1915 IDQNMTST
-1922 SVSHS
+1922 SHS
-1927 DNVAQYCDGKNLHEG
+1927 DSVAQYCDTKSLHEG
-1942 SNPQPTTSVETIPLK
+1942 SKPKPATSVESIPLK
-1957 IMDSEEK
+1957 IMDDEEK
-1964 DTEACWE
+1964 EACRE
-1971 ILNLARDMQ
+1971 TLNLARDMQ
-1980 DMRLRKKKRQTIRPL
+1980 DMRLRKKKKQSIRPL
-1995 SGSLYLAK
+1995 PGSLYLAK
-2003 TSGVP
+2003 TSHVP
-2008 RIGLRDAVGRKC
+2008 RTGLRDAVGRKC
-2020 PGQYTQEELNQH
+2020 PGQYTQEELYQH
-2032 GVHHKVSLITS
+2032 GVHHNVLQITS
-2043 ENAESFRFDCNDFK
+2043 ENAESFRFDCNDFFK
-2057 CELLMETGAVQL
+2057 HELLMESGGLQL

-2080 GTVGKDK
+2080 GTVGKDE

-2128 LMGNLCLTPEQILL
+2128 LMGSLCLTPEQVLL

-2152 DHSQRSALRR
+2152 DHTQRSALRR

-2173 LVLCLCGV
+2173 LVLCVCGV
-2181 AQTCQHPEKPVK
+2181 AQTCQNPEKPVK
-2193 DDKSPN
+2193 DDKTPN

-2215 IKGLLDPPLSAMLN
+2215 IKGLLDPPLSAMLS

-2256 EAPESLMLKILAN
+2256 EAPESLMLKISAN

-2282 YRDPRPISFPLSSLF
+2282 HRDPRPISLPLSSLF

-2350 DFLITKIQTQ
+2350 DLLISKIQTQ
-2360 FEKEMEGNKKSRDQK
+2360 FEKEMEGKKKGRGQR
-2375 RTFSRHEVEALQDG
+2375 RTFSRHEIEALQDG

-2394 AMERDPAVETH
+2394 TVERDPAVEGR
-2405 LYASQMDAVS
+2405 LSARQMDAVH
-2415 KYRRCLEEKRQAE
+2415 KYRCCLEEKRQAE

-2433 QKAVMEAQEAEGG
+2433 QKVVTEAQAAEGG

-2457 LSITDGKDLQ
+2457 LSITDANDLQ
-2467 SDCVYTLNIWRPS
+2467 SNCVYTLNIWRPS

-2491 RYRAYNLAT
+2491 RYRAYHLAT

-2509 AHIQFTAT
+2509 AHIQLSAT
-2517 KKTLFQ
+2517 KKTFFQ
-2523 DVEVSPEWVH
+2523 EVEVSPEWLH

-2540 CVRFKE
+2540 CVRFRE

-2563 CIVSVEGKQGH
+2563 CIVSIEGKQGH
-2574 CPLLHLVDENFDL
+2574 PPLLHLVDENFDL

-2596 EQLAVEELVKPRA
+2596 EQLAVEELVKLRA
-2609 LVALSNLQARPYSG
+2609 LVALSNLQMRPLSG

-2650 RLKTFVQT
+2650 CLKTFVQT
-2658 CEDFFSIA
+2658 CERFFSIA
-2666 EEKVSDV
+2666 EEKLSDV
-2673 VPSGVLGSFQSPRT
+2673 VPSGVLGSFRSPRT
-2687 SCVQSNPKINCRVTP
+2687 PGVQSNPKMNGRVTP
-2702 QQKSSIFSPFTPLNR
+2702 QQKSSVFSPFTPLNR
-2717 RTPASACNSEGKDP
+2717 RAPVSACNSEGKDS

-2751 LTPLKNTASPCINRT
+2751 LTPLKSTASPCVNRT

-2785 ALCPPPGEEK
+2785 ASCPPPGEEK